1 MNAEI
6 LRAAQEKAREAKR
19 PRHDVLNFKTLAET
33 ASPQDLSKLSSTM
46 QNVAQ
51 CQRRVPD
58 PEFYSFDGEGKSQRH
73 ERAVREIRD
82 VVHDLKV
89 VARAKVVTERIY
101 CAAYHPETKK
111 DLIFFGGQDR

>member
-6 LRAAQEKAREAKR
+6 LKAAQEKARKAKR

-33 ASPQDLSKLSSTM
+33 GSPQDLPKLSSM
-46 QNVAQ
+46 MRNVAQ

-58 PEFYSFDGEGKSQRH
+58 PESYSFEGESKSQKH

-82 VVHDLKV
+82 KVQDLTV
-89 VARAKVVTERIY
+89 VARARVVTERIY
-101 CAAYHPETKK
+101 CSAYHPETTK
-111 DLIFFGGQDR
+111 DLIFFGGQDI